1 MDFLRSRQELKIVK
15 LIEVVQM
22 YDSVS
27 AKSRQRI
34 EGKMEEMQERQTREA
49 VQEIIEFNRTPSD
62 LKGQVDQFVI
72 GQEKGKKVISTAI
85 AFHYRRLGKALKE
98 EMVESGDDID
108 AALKSTSTPK
118 ANILIVGPTG
128 CGKTYTS
135 EIASQLVGVSFVHED
150 MTRFSEVGY
159 VGRNATDILVDLLVA
174 AGGNPHVAQMGVV
187 YLDEID
193 KVASEVVSYK
203 DVSGKGV
210 QKGLLHLLDGVENVV
225 DLGREKIFLTTKHV
239 LFIAGGA
246 FENLDVI
253 VKRRMSRQGI
263 EGNWADYLMTA
274 DLAVFGMERQ
284 LMGRFPVK
292 VVYDGLTTQNLK
304 DILSKS
310 AGSPLLAYAGDL
322 KAWDIDLAFTDD
334 ALAQVA
340 LRAQEEGTG
349 ARGLISILH
358 RVLLDDM
365 YRLPGNYTGEFMVDA
380 DYVRSK
386 L

>member
-1 MDFLRSRQELKIVK
+1 MFDR
-15 LIEVVQM
+15 
-22 YDSVS
+22 VS
-27 AKSRQRI
+27 DNSRQRI
-34 EGKMEEMQERQTREA
+34 ELKMEEMRDQQTREA
-49 VQEIIEFNRTPSD
+49 VQEVIEFNRTPSD
-62 LKGQVDQFVI
+62 LKGLIDQFVI
-72 GQEKGKKVISTAI
+72 GQEKGKRVISTAI

-98 EMVESGDDID
+98 AMVEDGDDID
-108 AALKSTSTPK
+108 AALRNTITPK
-118 ANILIVGPTG
+118 ANILIIGPTG

-193 KVASEVVSYK
+193 KVASELVSYK

-210 QKGLLHLLDGVENVV
+210 QKGLLHLVDGVENVV
-225 DLGREKIFLTTKHV
+225 DLGKEK
-239 LFIAGGA
+239 IAGGA
-246 FENLDVI
+246 FENLDTI
-253 VKRRMSRQGI
+253 VKARMLRQGM
-263 EGNWADYLMTA
+263 EGNWKDYLMTE
-274 DLAVFGMERQ
+274 DLAAFGMERQ

-292 VVYDGLTTQNLK
+292 VVYDGLTTQDLK

-322 KAWDIDLAFTDD
+322 KAWDIDLEFSDE
-334 ALAQVA
+334 ALAEVA
-340 LRAQEEGTG
+340 LRAQREGTG

-358 RVLLDDM
+358 RVLLEDL
-365 YRLPGNYTGEFMVDA
+365 YRLPGSYTGEFVVDGE
-380 DYVRSK
+380 YVRSR
-386 L
+386 LQ